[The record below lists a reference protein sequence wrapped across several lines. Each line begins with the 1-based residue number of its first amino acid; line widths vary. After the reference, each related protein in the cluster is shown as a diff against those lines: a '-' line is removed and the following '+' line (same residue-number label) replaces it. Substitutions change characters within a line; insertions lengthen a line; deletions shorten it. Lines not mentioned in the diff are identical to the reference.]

1 MLNNFEYVQVL
12 SDILPFIQ
20 RFYGSTIVIKYGGSA
35 MKDFY
40 LKSKII
46 EDILFLYHIGIKV
59 VIVHGGGPIIN
70 DWLKRMNM
78 EPKFFNGVRVTDKK
92 TMELVEMVL
101 VGKVNKDLV
110 ALFNRS
116 SNVAVGLSGKDANL
130 ITASAFFTDQLNN
143 YTGQVQQVNLNI
155 ITFLLSHGYIPVIAS
170 VASDINGQAY
180 NINADSV
187 AGAIA
192 ECLNAEK
199 LILLTDIPG
208 IMSNI
213 NNPSTLIKNLNIRQ
227 LENLKNQQII
237 VGGMIPKVDCC
248 IKALKKNVVSAH
260 IINGNIKHALLLE
273 ILTSSGIGSKLVA

>member
-1 MLNNFEYVQVL
+1 MLKNFEYLQLL
-12 SDILPFIQ
+12 SDLLPFIQ

-35 MKDFY
+35 MKNVG

-46 EDILFLYHIGIKV
+46 EDILFLSYIGIKV

-70 DWLKRMNM
+70 YWLKQMDI
-78 EPKFFNGVRVTDKK
+78 EPKFFNGIRVTDKK

-110 ALFNRS
+110 SLFNCS
-116 SNVAVGLSGKDANL
+116 SNLAVGLSGKDANL
-130 ITASAFFTDQLNN
+130 ITASSFFTDQPDN
-143 YTGQVQQVNLNI
+143 YTGKVKKVNLDIINI
-155 ITFLLSHGYIPVIAS
+155 LLSHGYIPVIAS
-170 VASDINGQAY
+170 VASDLNGQSY

-192 ECLNAEK
+192 ESLNAEK
-199 LILLTDIPG
+199 LILLTDTPG

-213 NNPSTLIKNLNIRQ
+213 DNPATLIKHLNIEK
-227 LENLKNQQII
+227 LEDLKDQRII

-248 IKALKKNVVSAH
+248 IQALKNNVMSAH
-260 IINGNIKHALLLE
+260 IINGNVQHALLLE
-273 ILTSSGIGSKLVA
+273 ILTLGGIGSKLVA

>member
-1 MLNNFEYVQVL
+1 MLNNFQYVQVL
-12 SDILPFIQ
+12 SDMLPFIQ

-35 MKDFY
+35 MKDPD

-59 VIVHGGGPIIN
+59 VVVHGGGPIIN
-70 DWLKRMNM
+70 YWLKQMNI
-78 EPKFFNGVRVTDKK
+78 EPKFCNGVRVTDKK

-101 VGKVNKDLV
+101 VGKVNKDLI

-116 SNVAVGLSGKDANL
+116 SNRAVGLSGKDANL
-130 ITASAFFTDQLNN
+130 ITASGLFADQPNN
-143 YTGQVQQVNLNI
+143 YTGRVQQINLDI
-155 ITFLLSHGYIPVIAS
+155 ILFLLSHGYIPVIAS
-170 VASDINGQAY
+170 VASDENGQTY

-187 AGAIA
+187 AGSIA
-192 ECLNAEK
+192 EYLNADK
-199 LILLTDIPG
+199 LILLTDTPG
-208 IMSNI
+208 IMSNV
-213 NNPSTLIKNLNIRQ
+213 NNTSTLIKHLNIKQ
-227 LENLKNQQII
+227 LEHLKNQQII

-248 IKALKKNVVSAH
+248 IKALKKNVISAH

>member
-1 MLNNFEYVQVL
+1 MLKNSESVKVL
-12 SDILPFIQ
+12 SDLLPLIQ

-35 MKDFY
+35 MKDVG

-46 EDILFLYHIGIKV
+46 EDILFLSYIGIKV

-70 DWLKRMNM
+70 YWLKQMNI
-78 EPKFFNGVRVTDKK
+78 EPKFFNGIRVTDKI

-110 ALFNRS
+110 RLFNRS
-116 SNVAVGLSGKDANL
+116 SNIAVGLSGKDANL
-130 ITASAFFTDQLNN
+130 ITASSFFTDQPDN
-143 YTGQVQQVNLNI
+143 YTGKVEKVNLDIINI
-155 ITFLLSHGYIPVIAS
+155 LLSHGYIPVIAS
-170 VASDINGQAY
+170 VASDLNGQSY

-192 ECLNAEK
+192 EYLNAEK
-199 LILLTDIPG
+199 LILLTDTLG

-213 NNPSTLIKNLNIRQ
+213 NNPATLIKHLDIDK
-227 LENLKNQQII
+227 LEHLKDQQII

-248 IKALKKNVVSAH
+248 IQALKNNVISAH
-260 IINGNIKHALLLE
+260 IINGNIEHALLLE
-273 ILTSSGIGSKLVA
+273 ILTSGGIGSKLVP

>member
-1 MLNNFEYVQVL
+1 MLKNFECVQVL
-12 SDILPFIQ
+12 SDLLPFIQ
-20 RFYGSTIVIKYGGSA
+20 RFYGSIIVIKYGGSA
-35 MKDFY
+35 MKDVS

-46 EDILFLYHIGIKV
+46 EDILFLSYIGIKV

-70 DWLKRMNM
+70 YWLKQMDI
-78 EPKFFNGVRVTDKK
+78 EPKFFNGIRITDKI

-110 ALFNRS
+110 SLFNRS
-116 SNVAVGLSGKDANL
+116 SNLAVGLSGKDANL
-130 ITASAFFTDQLNN
+130 ITASSFFTDQPDN
-143 YTGQVQQVNLNI
+143 YTGKVEKVNLDVINI
-155 ITFLLSHGYIPVIAS
+155 LLSHGYIPVIAS
-170 VASDINGQAY
+170 VASDLNGQSY

-192 ECLNAEK
+192 ESLNAEK
-199 LILLTDIPG
+199 LILLTDTPG

-213 NNPSTLIKNLNIRQ
+213 DNPATLIKHLNIEK
-227 LENLKNQQII
+227 LEDLKDQRII

-248 IKALKKNVVSAH
+248 IQALKNNVVSAH

-273 ILTSSGIGSKLVA
+273 ILTSGGIGSKLVA

>member
-1 MLNNFEYVQVL
+1 MVNNFEDIQIL
-12 SDILPFIQ
+12 SDLLPFIQ

-35 MKDFY
+35 MKDVY
-40 LKSKII
+40 LKSKIVQ
-46 EDILFLYHIGIKV
+46 DILFLSYIGIKV
-59 VIVHGGGPIIN
+59 VIVHGGGPMIN
-70 DWLKRMNM
+70 YWLKQMNI
-78 EPKFFNGVRVTDKK
+78 EPKFFNGIRVTDKI

-110 ALFNRS
+110 GLFNRL

-130 ITASAFFTDQLNN
+130 IIASSFFSDQPDN
-143 YTGQVQQVNLNI
+143 YTGKVKKVNLDI
-155 ITFLLSHGYIPVIAS
+155 INFLLSKGYIPVIAS
-170 VASDINGQAY
+170 VASDLNGQSY

-213 NNPSTLIKNLNIRQ
+213 NNPATLIKHLNIEK
-227 LENLKNQQII
+227 LESLKNQQVIA
-237 VGGMIPKVDCC
+237 GGMIPKVDCC
-248 IKALKKNVVSAH
+248 IQALKNNVVSAH

-273 ILTSSGIGSKLVA
+273 ILTSNGTGSKLVA